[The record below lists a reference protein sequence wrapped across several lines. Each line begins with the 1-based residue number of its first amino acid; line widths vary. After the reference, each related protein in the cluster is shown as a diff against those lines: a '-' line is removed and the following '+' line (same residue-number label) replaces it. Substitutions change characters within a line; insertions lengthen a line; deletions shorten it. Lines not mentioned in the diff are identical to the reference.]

1 MEGKL
6 NQLPEITDF
15 EAAYIIA
22 QYAHENGFRAGT
34 GKAFYQWILGMLDV
48 LGLSDTAGLPLFLPA
63 PGAILTATDAKQ
75 WTFLFPNEDGTAATY
90 NKITSGT
97 ITVPGDSIAIAQFDG
112 TDYNTVRFIKMPKN
126 PLADDYGTSVDDG
139 ATQRLVTALRDRVN
153 EVEEKVGKAEDWEDG
168 TYTSEQTAVKDGV
181 LYRVKKNV
189 ASTTG
194 EPGVSEDWEPLG
206 TPINVYATKAVKA
219 YYEVSKLNDKFIN
232 LSQDYILSK
241 WIEPTDLGKIFETAV
256 EDSTNTFGNIL
267 QPIVIENGKT
277 YYVRV
282 NSGNNFIDEL
292 NRTFIL
298 LDANRVIIDRITPS
312 ASSNSITINN
322 ENAVFL
328 AFQYP
333 KGYNQSIIISDSS
346 THITDDRV
354 DFRDKTLAFLDDV
367 NNLEGKIPLFDP
379 AKIGGYDKDAQV

>member
-1 MEGKL
+1 
-6 NQLPEITDF
+6 
-15 EAAYIIA
+15 
-22 QYAHENGFRAGT
+22 
-34 GKAFYQWILGMLDV
+34 
-48 LGLSDTAGLPLFLPA
+48 
-63 PGAILTATDAKQ
+63 
-75 WTFLFPNEDGTAATY
+75 
-90 NKITSGT
+90 
-97 ITVPGDSIAIAQFDG
+97 
-112 TDYNTVRFIKMPKN
+112 
-126 PLADDYGTSVDDG
+126 
-139 ATQRLVTALRDRVN
+139 
-153 EVEEKVGKAEDWEDG
+153 
-168 TYTSEQTAVKDGV
+168 
-181 LYRVKKNV
+181 
-189 ASTTG
+189 
-194 EPGVSEDWEPLG
+194 GVSEDWEPLG

-219 YYEVSKLNDKFIN
+219 YYKVSKLNDKFIN

-379 AKIGGYDKDAQV
+379 AKIGGYDKDAQVRDANGIAYVSLKNWNTSNLSVDVDWLQIGGGYSVTSAVKSYYEVSKFNDKFINLSQDYILSKWIEPTDLGKIFETAVEDSTNTFGNILQPIVIENGKTYYVRTKAGANFTGDVNRVFIL